1 MCDNEAFRLS
11 VGGPCKIYAIRILG
25 CRNDEFVAFGKMVFH
40 LLPKRVVNADQA
52 HVFPLDGDES
62 VGWIGGKA
70 EGRDV
75 FVNAVRGF
83 VIQREGI
90 DAEVGVDVEGSVNV
104 FRDGRG
110 VSVEKDG
117 FADGDDHAHF
127 GDVLTFVKTFH
138 AEVLG
143 IASVDDQLLRSEV
156 GDANP
161 LTMRRAAVEI
171 KVQRIGSD
179 DDLFVFENA
188 LSVQVETQRDSR
200 DESNNFFHCSSQFS
214 IVSLVVNY

>member
-1 MCDNEAFRLS
+1 MGDNKSFRLS
-11 VGGPCKIYAIRILG
+11 VGGPRKINTIRILG
-25 CRNDEFVAFGKMVFH
+25 RRNDEFVAFGKMVFH
-40 LLPKRVVNADQA
+40 LLSKRVVDADQP
-52 HVFPLDGDES
+52 HVFTLDGDES
-62 VGWIGGKA
+62 VGRIGGKA
-70 EGRDV
+70 ESRDV
-75 FVNAVRGF
+75 FVNAVSGF

-90 DAEVGVDVEGSVNV
+90 DAEVCVDVKGSVNV

-117 FADGDDHAHF
+117 FADGDDHANF
-127 GDVLTFVKTFH
+127 RDVLTFVKTFH

-143 IASVDDQLLRSEV
+143 IASVDDEVHRSEV

-161 LTMRRAAVEI
+161 LTVRRAAVEI

-188 LSVQVETQRDSR
+188 LCVQVEAQHDSR
-200 DESNNFFHCSSQFS
+200 DESNNFFHCKCRFS
-214 IVSLVVNY
+214 NVS